1 MGEENKDEQISNTST
16 KVYTLAEIAEHKT
29 TDSCWIVVHDK
40 VYDVTKFLDEVSDFF
55 SFLIGIQGDLGRPE
69 RDVRAKMNPG
79 RLHRSAESSWH
90 FFLLKKKKCV
100 GSNV

>member
-55 SFLIGIQGDLGRPE
+55 FIFNWYSGWSRQAGARRKGQNESWPSAQISWIIMTFFPLKE
-69 RDVRAKMNPG
+69 KKMC
-79 RLHRSAESSWH
+79 W
-90 FFLLKKKKCV
+90 K
-100 GSNV
+100 